1 MGVNSTP
8 VTAVGRLVTGVHV
21 HVVPATGAKVA
32 SFRIACQERV
42 YDRKEGT
49 WTDGDRLYMRV
60 SCWRQMADNVADS
73 LIEGDQVVVRGR
85 LKVREY
91 KDNEGARRTSVEVD
105 AWAVGPDL
113 QRYAVTIDRSR
124 WQATPDQ
131 QALLDVAPPP
141 TPPEDPSE
149 EVAQAA

>member
-1 MGVNSTP
+1 MGVNTTP
-8 VTAVGRLVTGVHV
+8 ITAVGRLVTGVHV

-91 KDNEGARRTSVEVD
+91 KDNEGTRRTSVEVD
-105 AWAVGPDL
+105 AWAIGPDL
-113 QRYAVTIDRSR
+113 HRHAVTVDRSR
-124 WQATPDQ
+124 WQAAPDQ
-131 QALLDVAPPP
+131 QALLDVDPPS
-141 TPPEDPSE
+141 TPPDPSE